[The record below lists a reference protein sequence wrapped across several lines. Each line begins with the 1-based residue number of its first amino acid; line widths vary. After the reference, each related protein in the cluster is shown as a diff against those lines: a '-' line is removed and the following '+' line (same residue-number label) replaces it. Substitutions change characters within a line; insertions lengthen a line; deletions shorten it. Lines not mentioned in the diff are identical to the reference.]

1 VTCIRAAETPQEL
14 EAIYRFR
21 YQVYVMEM
29 QRPQKDADHAN
40 RRIEDSLDRTGFNLA
55 AWSGS
60 RVVGIAR
67 ANFARDGGLG
77 SYDEFYDLG
86 SVGNDHP
93 WRTSI
98 VTRLM
103 VAPEHRHTML
113 PMMLVLACYRL
124 GLENNIRWS
133 FIDCNDHL
141 VGFFT
146 RLGFVQHLPKAWHP
160 EYGHVTRMRLDLLDE
175 AHLASVCSPFLGV
188 LTEQAP
194 SRTAAAQVAAL
205 DY

>member
-1 VTCIRAAETPQEL
+1 MRIRIADSTEEL

-21 YQVYVMEM
+21 YQVYVEEM

-60 RVVGIAR
+60 RVVGVAR
-67 ANFARDGGLG
+67 ANLARDGDLG
-77 SYDEFYDLG
+77 DYGEFYDLG
-86 SVGNDHP
+86 SVGTDHP

-98 VTRLM
+98 TTRLM

-124 GLENNIRWS
+124 GLENSIRWN

-175 AHLASVCSPFLGV
+175 VHLASVCSPFLGV
-188 LTEQAP
+188 LTERAP
-194 SRTAAAQVAAL
+194 SRTTAAQVAAL